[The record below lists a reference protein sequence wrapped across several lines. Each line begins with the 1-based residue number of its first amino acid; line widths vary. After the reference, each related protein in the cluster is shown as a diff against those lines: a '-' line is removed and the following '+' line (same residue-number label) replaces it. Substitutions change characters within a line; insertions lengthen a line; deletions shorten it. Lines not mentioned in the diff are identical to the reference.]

1 MLAVRPLVMEQL
13 ALERRV
19 PGYRVRVRR
28 TQEDPEERR
37 EAAVQVERRLQQLEL
52 VEPLA
57 LHPRQRLTAG
67 SM

>member
-1 MLAVRPLVMEQL
+1 MRPPVMEQL

-57 LHPRQRLTAG
+57 LQPRQRLTAG

>member
-1 MLAVRPLVMEQL
+1 M
-13 ALERRV
+13 
-19 PGYRVRVRR
+19 RR

-57 LHPRQRLTAG
+57 LQPRQRLTAG